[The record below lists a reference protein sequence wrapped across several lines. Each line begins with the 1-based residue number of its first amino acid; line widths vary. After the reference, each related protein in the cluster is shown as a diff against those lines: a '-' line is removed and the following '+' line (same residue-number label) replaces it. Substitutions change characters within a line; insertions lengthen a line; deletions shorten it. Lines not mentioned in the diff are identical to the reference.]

1 MDSIQI
7 QSRLYDYEVAFTDDF
22 AKDFKDY
29 ADAAVYVIDKNVYD
43 FNTEKFQAISSEK
56 IFFPQNV
63 LQTAPMKICVPLS
76 KKRRSFLLCSL
87 FPMTSWQSAS

>member
-56 IFFPQNV
+56 IFFITSPN
-63 LQTAPMKICVPLS
+63 QTARIEIENEMANNTT
-76 KKRRSFLLCSL
+76 
-87 FPMTSWQSAS
+87 FPI